1 MPLAERTSPA
11 STQLNPTERIDAID
25 VLRGMALFGVMA
37 INVAMEF
44 RVSIFQQF
52 LPAATP
58 APALDRAVQTFLTSA
73 IELKAFALF
82 SWLFGVGLAIQ
93 FERLADNPDRAVLLL
108 RRLAILLVF
117 GLAHL
122 FLIWNGDILTEYS
135 LAGFAVLPLLWGP
148 RWLLATGAALALAL
162 YLVMP
167 LLSIVPWPTTAWM
180 RDHVVEASR
189 IYGSGG
195 FGDILA
201 FRIREV
207 ASILPLHLAIF
218 PRTIALFLFGMWAW
232 RTGILRRAATHGL
245 LLVTVA
251 TLGIVVGGALTV
263 LGDERSLLPFPGQAR
278 LCLEQLAPVVLA
290 AGYGAAILGLMTT
303 AAGKRMLGWAAPL
316 GRMAFTNYLVQSI
329 IFGWI
334 FYGYGFGLFDRVGVA
349 MALAIGIGVY
359 VAQVLTSAW
368 WLKHHR
374 FGPLEWLW
382 RSAMY
387 GSWQRLASRL
397 SA

>member
-1 MPLAERTSPA
+1 MPPAERTSPTSA
-11 STQLNPTERIDAID
+11 PLNPPERIDAID
-25 VLRGMALFGVMA
+25 VLRGVALFGVMA
-37 INVAMEF
+37 VNIAMEF
-44 RVSIFQQF
+44 RVSIFEQF
-52 LPAATP
+52 LPAAG
-58 APALDRAVQTFLTSA
+58 AASALDRAVQTFLTSA

-93 FERLADNPDRAVLLL
+93 FDRLADNPDRAALLT
-108 RRLAILLVF
+108 RRLATLLAF
-117 GLAHL
+117 GLVHL

-135 LAGFAVLPLLWGP
+135 LAGLIVLPLLWGP
-148 RWLLATGAALALAL
+148 RWLLAAAASLALAL
-162 YLVMP
+162 YLALP

-180 RDHVVEASR
+180 KVHVVEASR
-189 IYGSGG
+189 VYGSGG

-218 PRTIALFLFGMWAW
+218 PRTVALFLFGMFAW
-232 RTGILRRAATHGL
+232 RTGILRRSATRRL
-245 LLVTVA
+245 LLFTVA
-251 TLGIVVGGALTV
+251 VLGIVVGSALTAI
-263 LGDERSLLPFPGQAR
+263 GDERSLLPFLGQAR
-278 LCLEQLAPVVLA
+278 SYLEQLATVVLA

-303 AAGKRMLGWAAPL
+303 TAGKRMLGWAAPL
-316 GRMAFTNYLVQSI
+316 GRMAFTSYLVQSI

-334 FYGYGFGLFDRVGVA
+334 FYGYGFGLFNRVGVA
-349 MALAIGIGVY
+349 TALAIGIGVY
-359 VAQVLTSAW
+359 VAQVLISAW
-368 WLKHHR
+368 WLKHYR